1 MKKIRIETS
10 RPYDAFIGENILE
23 NAGTYMRES
32 NIEAK
37 KAFIV
42 SDDTVLSLYG
52 LKAKKSLESA
62 GYKAY
67 TLAFE
72 HGEKHKTLATVE
84 KILSTLVAAE
94 ITRGDVLVA
103 LGGGVVGDVC
113 GFCAAIYLRGVQFVQ
128 VPTTLL
134 AAVDSSVGGKTGV
147 DLPHGKNLVGAFHQ
161 PVLVLCDTGILNDL
175 PAPLYA
181 EGMAEVVKYGV
192 IRDKAFFDKLA
203 AREISTEEIVE
214 KSVCIKADI
223 VKNDEFDR
231 GERMLL
237 NFGHTFAH
245 AVEKASGFTLSHGES
260 VAIGMCIAAEYAEK
274 TGFCEGVSKPLAA
287 VLSSYGLPTENPF
300 EKGELFGAMTGDKK
314 RFGDDIN
321 LILPS
326 KIGRAEIVKTPLE
339 VFKERFF
346 AL

>member
-10 RPYDAFIGENILE
+10 RPYDAVIGENVLE

-32 NIEAK
+32 GISAQ

-52 LKAKKSLESA
+52 LKVKKALESA

-72 HGEKHKTLATVE
+72 HGEKHKTLATAE
-84 KILSTLVAAE
+84 KILSTLCAAE

-103 LGGGVVGDVC
+103 LGGGVAGDVC
-113 GFCAAIYLRGVQFVQ
+113 GFCAAIYLRGVPFVQ
-128 VPTTLL
+128 IPTTLL

-147 DLPHGKNLVGAFHQ
+147 DLPQGKNLVGAFHQ
-161 PVLVLCDTGILNDL
+161 PSLVLCDTGVLQDL
-175 PAPLYA
+175 PSPLYA
-181 EGMAEVVKYGV
+181 EGMAEVVKYGM
-192 IRDKAFFDKLA
+192 IRDEAFFYKLA
-203 AREISTEEIVE
+203 VRGVSVEDIVLT
-214 KSVCIKADI
+214 SVKIKADI

-237 NFGHTFAH
+237 NFGHTFGH

-260 VAIGMCIAAEYAEK
+260 VAIGMCIAADYAEK
-274 TGFCEGVSKPLAA
+274 TGVCAGVLKPLAE

-300 EKGELFGAMTGDKK
+300 EKAELFNAMTGDKK

-321 LILPS
+321 LILPA

-339 VFKERFF
+339 IFRERFF